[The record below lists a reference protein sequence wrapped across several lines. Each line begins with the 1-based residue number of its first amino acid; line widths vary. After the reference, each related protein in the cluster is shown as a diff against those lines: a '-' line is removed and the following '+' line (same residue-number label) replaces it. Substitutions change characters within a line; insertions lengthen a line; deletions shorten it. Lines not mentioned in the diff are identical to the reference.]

1 MQIDVGC
8 VPEGLYLL
16 LKSLVDSWMAVTDGH
31 SDDPSE
37 HVEVPSPLVVP
48 QPLHAT
54 LMDEQG
60 GPVVG
65 GHGWIQVLLA
75 NLLRPFHRRP
85 FIFDRIQ
92 WLRFLAPV
100 SSGTEGSPRHQP
112 PRRSNEKFHGFST
125 LLDLQIGVHF
135 STADLSLGC

>member
-75 NLLRPFHRRP
+75 NLLCLFHRRP
-85 FIFDRIQ
+85 FIIDCVQ
-92 WLRFLAPV
+92 CLRFLVPV
-100 SSGTEGSPRHQP
+100 SRGTEGSPRHQP
-112 PRRSNEKFHGFST
+112 PCRSNEKFHGFST